1 MLHSL
6 VDQFE
11 DAIGLMRK
19 SKEVNNILLAG
30 GVAHKLPFLK
40 DVFNIR
46 YKLNTKIIH
55 IEDET
60 ILGMKK
66 LIKAIKF

>member
-11 DAIGLMRK
+11 DAIGLMRE

-30 GVAHKLPFLK
+30 GVAHKLPF
-40 DVFNIR
+40 
-46 YKLNTKIIH
+46 
-55 IEDET
+55 
-60 ILGMKK
+60 
-66 LIKAIKF
+66 